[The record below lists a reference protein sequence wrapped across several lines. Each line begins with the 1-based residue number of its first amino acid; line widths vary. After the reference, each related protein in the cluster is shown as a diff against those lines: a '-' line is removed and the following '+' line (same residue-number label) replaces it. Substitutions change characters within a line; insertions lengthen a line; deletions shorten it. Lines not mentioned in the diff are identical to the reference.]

1 MVFWGC
7 WLQRLGHD
15 SAHMGDL
22 GGHGLWK
29 TGFISTAKKAAY
41 QNQHSDVF
49 EWAASGSHGKFQ
61 SSEL

>member
-1 MVFWGC
+1 MVFGGC
-7 WLQRLGHD
+7 WLQRTGHD

-22 GGHGLWK
+22 GGRGLWK
-29 TGFISTAKKAAY
+29 TGFISTAKKTAY

-49 EWAASGSHGKFQ
+49 EWATSGSHSKFQ